1 MCTAC
6 LPEKKEN
13 KIRNPA
19 DRQTD
24 GQNGQLDEVLRLIEC
39 LRSATSCKILHS
51 LAKQTYIYVYLG
63 KRCIVSDEE
72 VYIIY
77 MDGTDFE
84 ILGLRY
90 F

>member
-13 KIRNPA
+13 KISNPA

-51 LAKQTYIYVYLG
+51 LAKQTYLYMYIWAKDALSAMR
-63 KRCIVSDEE
+63 KCISF
-72 VYIIY
+72 
-77 MDGTDFE
+77 TWTAQT
-84 ILGLRY
+84 LRY
-90 F
+90 LA